1 MAAMLRPSDLAAI
14 WQCSAGHIRKL
25 CRTGELRAM
34 RLGSDWRISPEAAA
48 DFEAANT
55 NEGRTQPCD
64 VATAAGTKRTVG
76 AALPEGDYVPVFGG
90 AVAWRT
96 SIVEQRKAAST
107 RN

>member
-1 MAAMLRPSDLAAI
+1 MAAMLRPSDLAAM

-25 CRTGELRAM
+25 CRTGQLRAM
-34 RLGSDWRISPEAAA
+34 RLGSDWRISPEAVSAY
-48 DFEAANT
+48 EAANT
-55 NEGRTQPCD
+55 NERRAMPCD
-64 VATAAGTKRTVG
+64 SVTGAATPSRRP
-76 AALPEGDYVPVFGG
+76 ALPEGDYVPVFGG